1 MTKRMRGSPAVEQ
14 RSVKP
19 LVAGSNPAPAAIPS
33 PAKKGRHE
41 RPIDYAMAR
50 ELAGIMC
57 TEEEIGRVLGF
68 SREWIN
74 KRKKTDAQLAEAL
87 ELGRENGKATLRRL
101 QWAGAMS
108 GNATMLIWLGKQHLG
123 QMDDV
128 KRMEIELRKALD
140 GLPDAQLEA
149 ITARNGGDDE

>member
-1 MTKRMRGSPAVEQ
+1 MTKRGST
-14 RSVKP
+14 
-19 LVAGSNPAPAAIPS
+19 PAPAAIRS
-33 PAKKGRHE
+33 PAKKGRPE
-41 RPIDYAMAR
+41 RPIDYAVVQ

-57 TEEEIGRVLGF
+57 TEEEIGTVLGF

-74 KRKKTDAQLAEAL
+74 KRKKTDKQLADAIT
-87 ELGRENGKATLRRL
+87 LGRETGKSTLRRM

-149 ITARNGGDDE
+149 ITARDGGDE